1 MPKRIL
7 LVDDNREVSDALAAL
22 VEFEGHQVRC
32 AADGQEALLVA
43 GSFLPELAF
52 LDWKLPDMN
61 GGELVG
67 QLRLNP
73 ALSTT
78 RYVLLSGQADPD
90 IAARAA
96 AAGFDKCLTKPV
108 RLEDLLAC
116 L

>member
-7 LVDDNREVSDALAAL
+7 FVDDNRDVADALAAL
-22 VEFEGHQVRC
+22 VEFEGHQAQC

-52 LDWKLPDMN
+52 VDWKLPDMS
-61 GGELVG
+61 GGELVS
-67 QLRLNP
+67 QLQLNP
-73 ALSTT
+73 ALSNT
-78 RYVLLSGQADPD
+78 RYVLLSGHTDPD

-96 AAGFDKCLTKPV
+96 AAGFVKCLTKPV